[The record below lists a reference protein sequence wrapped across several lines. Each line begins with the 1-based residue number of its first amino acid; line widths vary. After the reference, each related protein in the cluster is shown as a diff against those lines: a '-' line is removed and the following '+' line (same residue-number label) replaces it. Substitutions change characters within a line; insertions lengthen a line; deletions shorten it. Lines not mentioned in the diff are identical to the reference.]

1 MDIKC
6 VHQTSSLRS
15 ALTKW
20 LHNLISSPWT
30 FKVGEIAPEISTLIE
45 VLFPNLNYM
54 LTNLFAITTIF
65 PSA

>member
-6 VHQTSSLRS
+6 VHQTSTLRS

-45 VLFPNLNYM
+45 VLFPNLNYPPDSSE
-54 LTNLFAITTIF
+54 AYGWRHDR
-65 PSA
+65 